1 MLIKLY
7 KGGYKMQD
15 LINYFL
21 NYPEALKKLK
31 NKEAC
36 LMGFDVQ
43 ETETIIKAYN
53 DYYLADPI
61 TRQWGD

>member
-1 MLIKLY
+1 
-7 KGGYKMQD
+7 MQD

-36 LMGFDVQ
+36 LIGFDVQ
-43 ETETIIKAYN
+43 ETETIIKASFAN
-53 DYYLADPI
+53 CWRERHPGRSLLLI
-61 TRQWGD
+61 C